1 MAPPH
6 FNLVSRNVVRSEA
19 GSLDG
24 ETYMIRYYLLTIPA
38 LLVASPCFAYVG
50 PGVGLGVLGTLFG
63 ILAAI
68 VLAVFGLFWYPLKRM
83 FKKQPE
89 VVEGSIPENDVGHGD
104 EDLPE

>member
-1 MAPPH
+1 
-6 FNLVSRNVVRSEA
+6 
-19 GSLDG
+19 
-24 ETYMIRYYLLTIPA
+24 MIKYCLLTIPA

-89 VVEGSIPENDVGHGD
+89 VAEGRIPEDDVSHGD
-104 EDLPE
+104 ETRSE